1 MDVWPPPPTNDRTEP
16 STRPLVSQKMLLLG
30 RTALAFSTAA
40 VLLRVAVWLILH
52 NPLLGW
58 SGLLLMSVGL
68 VLGLIS
74 RSTLA
79 GRLALLGPLFHL
91 GLFLYYLSKWYGG

>member
-1 MDVWPPPPTNDRTEP
+1 MGIWPSPPNNRTEP
-16 STRPLVSQKMLLLG
+16 GPRPLAYQKIFFIG
-30 RTALAFSTAA
+30 CTALVFSTAA
-40 VLLRVAVWLILH
+40 VLIRVVVWLILH
-52 NPLLGW
+52 TPLLGW
-58 SGLLLMSVGL
+58 LGLLLMSVGL

-91 GLFLYYLSKWYGG
+91 GLFLYYLLKRYGG